1 MNLKIPKKGER
12 LKSKSKKK
20 HPGLISIK
28 EESNTARKRLEKKL
42 FNRSS
47 MKRVASTLNR
57 LDAIRHKDK
66 FADQFNYVFTR

>member
-12 LKSKSKKK
+12 LKKKGKK

-28 EESNTARKRLEKKL
+28 EETDTARKRLERKV

-47 MKRVASTLNR
+47 MKRVAATLNR
-57 LDAIRHKDK
+57 LDAVKHRDK